1 MKTKKKRS
9 DVTNQQIDS
18 TIPCVGSIF
27 LATDGVKMWL
37 ELRRGTRG
45 ADLVCDRRSYHISR
59 SSENDES

>member
-45 ADLVCDRRSYHISR
+45 AAQCVTEVLTIFPDPI
-59 SSENDES
+59 